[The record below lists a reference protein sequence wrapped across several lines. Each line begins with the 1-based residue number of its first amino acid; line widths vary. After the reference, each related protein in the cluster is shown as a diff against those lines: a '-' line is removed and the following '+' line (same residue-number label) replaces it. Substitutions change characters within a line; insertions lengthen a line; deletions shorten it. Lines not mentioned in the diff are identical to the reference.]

1 MYQAKRGTAIT
12 SNYSSRNATQTDI
25 AKGIAAGLSN
35 KVPSNAG
42 DNQRS
47 NDNFLRL
54 KRVTNMINNNQGS
67 GGKDSTGK
75 PQK

>member
-1 MYQAKRGTAIT
+1 MNYAKRGTAIT

-25 AKGIAAGLSN
+25 AKNIVAGLSN
-35 KVPSNAG
+35 KVPSHAG

-47 NDNFLRL
+47 NENFLRL
-54 KRVTNMINNNQGS
+54 KRVTNLIANNQGS